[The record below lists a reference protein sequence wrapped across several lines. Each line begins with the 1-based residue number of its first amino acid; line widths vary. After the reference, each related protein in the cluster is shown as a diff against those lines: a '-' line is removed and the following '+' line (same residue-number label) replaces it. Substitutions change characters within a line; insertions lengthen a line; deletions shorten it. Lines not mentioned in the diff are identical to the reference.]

1 MHHNVLDTRLVKN
14 ELNPKHSIHHFS
26 PLHSEVKL
34 YTCRFAAKHSTK
46 ILNPRSKKEQPF
58 SFLYNMS
65 V

>member
-34 YTCRFAAKHSTK
+34 YRFAAKHSTK
-46 ILNPRSKKEQPF
+46 IPTLKERTTIFF
-58 SFLYNMS
+58 SL
-65 V
+65 